1 MRRTLVVTNDFPPKL
16 GGIQSF
22 VFELVS
28 RMDPA
33 DVVVYASSFE
43 GDSEYDAA
51 LPFEVV
57 RAPAKTLLP
66 TGRTILQ
73 VVDLIN
79 TKGIEAVW
87 YGSSAPLGLMAPALK
102 KHTPVKRQVAT
113 SHAHEVWW
121 AALPG
126 TRQAL
131 HRIGQSVDHITYI
144 AEYTRRH
151 IGRALS
157 PAARERMVK
166 LSPAVTPADYSLHTD
181 PSPVLERYGLAG
193 RPIILCTGR
202 LVRRKGQ
209 DVLLRAMPQILDAQP
224 EAMALI
230 VGRGPYSDRLKA
242 LAWRLCLNDSVIFT
256 GGVPLADLPAF
267 YAAAQ
272 VFAGPSRSRLGGLEV
287 EGFGIVFLEAQASG
301 VPVVVGRSG
310 GTPEAL
316 RHGET
321 GLLVDGTEPS
331 QVAAA
336 IVQLL
341 ADPAKAKVMGLTG
354 RVWVEGNCDWDQRAA
369 TLIDLLSA

>member
-33 DVVVYASSFE
+33 DVVVYASTYE
-43 GDSEYDAA
+43 GDREYDAQ

-57 RAPAKTLLP
+57 RAPTQTLLP
-66 TGRTILQ
+66 SGRTIGR
-73 VVDLIN
+73 VIDLIN

-87 YGSSAPLGLMAPALK
+87 YGSSAPLGLMAPALR

-131 HRIGQSVDHITYI
+131 HRIGQGVDHITYI
-144 AEYTRRH
+144 AEYSRQR

-157 PAARERMVK
+157 PAARGRMVR
-166 LSPAVTPADYSLHTD
+166 LAPAVTPADFSLQND

-209 DVLLRAMPQILDAQP
+209 DVLLRAMPQILAAQP
-224 EAMALI
+224 DAVALI

-272 VFAGPSRSRLGGLEV
+272 VFAGPSRTRLGGLEV

-316 RHGET
+316 RDGET

-331 QVAAA
+331 QVASA